1 MCSIIA
7 LLLIVF
13 AGFFGYAAFDIP
25 VQDAP
30 PVTSSVV
37 VVPSLEAPA
46 PISCASPSADED
58 IAAALA
64 FSGDTFAAPT
74 WAQTVSS
81 DDAKTTVTWTA
92 SSLGAVAYLE
102 YLHYNCGYTQ
112 TQIDEYYGAASW
124 ATIFAN
130 YDSYE
135 KVDDCSYENL
145 HLYEYDVSL
154 NGSDYAVRYW
164 VKPATDTRVAGMML
178 VIPVDQ
184 VATMAQYA
192 GDLFPK
198 LPTCQAAAG

>member
-7 LLLIVF
+7 FLLIVF
-13 AGFFGYAAFDIP
+13 AGFFGYAAFDLP

-37 VVPSLEAPA
+37 VVPSIEAPA
-46 PISCASPSADED
+46 PISCASPSADHD

-64 FSGDTFAAPT
+64 LAGDTFAAST
-74 WAQTVSS
+74 WVEQVSS
-81 DDAKTTVTWTA
+81 DSAKTTVTWTA

-102 YLHYNCGYTQ
+102 YLHYDCGYTQ
-112 TQIDEYYGAASW
+112 QQIDDYYSPASW

-135 KVDDCSYENL
+135 KVDECSYDNL
-145 HLYEYDVSL
+145 RLYEFDASL

-164 VKPATDTRVAGMML
+164 VKPATDTRVAGLML

-184 VATMAQYA
+184 AATVAQYA
-192 GDLFPK
+192 GELFPK